1 MGPACAA
8 AGDDGIVRAQ
18 RKPSGLRA
26 RLLLPLSG
34 DPDGTPPWVLRL
46 ERGEDRGLFA
56 EDGAAWAVHAGI
68 PTLVAGIRAL
78 LLQALHP
85 GAMAG
90 VHDWSRYSEDP
101 LGRVG
106 RFHATVRGEYDAA
119 DGSRRSYSAEDA
131 DLVEWVHLAFT
142 DAFLVAHTT
151 WGGAIPGGPDAYVSE
166 WATAGRLMGVT
177 RPPVSVS
184 ELHARMD
191 RLLAAGTLC
200 GGERVDDVVRFLRTV
215 PLEGSLRFGYRI
227 LFEGAVATIPREY
240 RRLLGLRRS
249 WLPAVTATR
258 LVLFVAQRALGT
270 GPRAHDMARRRLRRL
285 EAAECQRPAS

>member
-1 MGPACAA
+1 
-8 AGDDGIVRAQ
+8 
-18 RKPSGLRA
+18 
-26 RLLLPLSG
+26 
-34 DPDGTPPWVLRL
+34 
-46 ERGEDRGLFA
+46 
-56 EDGAAWAVHAGI
+56 
-68 PTLVAGIRAL
+68 
-78 LLQALHP
+78 
-85 GAMAG
+85 MA
-90 VHDWSRYSEDP
+90 P
-101 LGRVG
+101 
-106 RFHATVRGEYDAA
+106 
-119 DGSRRSYSAEDA
+119 SAEDA

-184 ELHARMD
+184 DLHARMD
-191 RLLAAGTLC
+191 GLLAAGTLC

-285 EAAECQRPAS
+285 DSAECQRPAS

>member
-1 MGPACAA
+1 M
-8 AGDDGIVRAQ
+8 
-18 RKPSGLRA
+18 
-26 RLLLPLSG
+26 
-34 DPDGTPPWVLRL
+34 VLRL

-56 EDGAAWAVHAGI
+56 EDGAAWTVHAGI

-101 LGRVG
+101 LGRLSGTVRWVLSLTFGAREHVAAELGRVG
-106 RFHATVRGEYDAA
+106 RFHSTVRGEYDAA

-151 WGGAIPGGPDAYVSE
+151 WGGTIPGGPDAYVSE

-177 RPPVSVS
+177 HPPVSVS
-184 ELHARMD
+184 DLHARMD
-191 RLLAAGTLC
+191 GLLAAGTLC

>member
-1 MGPACAA
+1 MSGPMRTRSIQP
-8 AGDDGIVRAQ
+8 GDIVLVN
-18 RKPSGLRA
+18 K
-26 RLLLPLSG
+26 
-34 DPDGTPPWVLRL
+34 
-46 ERGEDRGLFA
+46 RGR
-56 EDGAAWAVHAGI
+56 I
-68 PTLVAGIRAL
+68 
-78 LLQALHP
+78 
-85 GAMAG
+85 
-90 VHDWSRYSEDP
+90 
-101 LGRVG
+101 
-106 RFHATVRGEYDAA
+106 FHATVRGEYDAA

-184 ELHARMD
+184 DLHARMD
-191 RLLAAGTLC
+191 GLLAAGTLC

-285 EAAECQRPAS
+285 DSAECQRPAS

>member
-18 RKPSGLRA
+18 RKSSGLRA

-184 ELHARMD
+184 DLHARMD
-191 RLLAAGTLC
+191 GLLAAGTLC